1 MSQTLSINT
10 AAGPMMCD
18 ARKAAYLADHD
29 TLLLADMHF
38 EKGSYLQAVG
48 GAPLPSYDT
57 HDSLA
62 RLSALIEDYRPRCVI
77 ALGDSFHDINAD
89 ERLSAQ
95 DAKVLNGLIKR
106 VDDFVWIL
114 GNHDPDIPRV
124 IAGRREDHV
133 TLRGQAGGFLLT
145 HHPTPPDDGEVNVC
159 GHLHPKLRIALRK
172 GRASGPCFAI
182 STGRIILP
190 SFGSFTGGLWVDH
203 PAISQEMI
211 GTPSYGLIAR
221 DKIYA
226 IATPPDRPQPC
237 S

>member
-1 MSQTLSINT
+1 MTHMLSIT
-10 AAGPMMCD
+10 TVAGPMICD
-18 ARKAAYLADHD
+18 ARKAAYLPDHD

-57 HDSLA
+57 RDSVA
-62 RLSALIEDYRPRCVI
+62 RLSDLIEDYRPRCVI

-89 ERLSAQ
+89 QRLSSQ
-95 DAKVLNGLIKR
+95 DAKVLNRLIER

-114 GNHDPDIPRV
+114 GNHDPDIPPI

-133 TLRGQAGGFLLT
+133 TLAGQQAQGGTFLLT
-145 HHPTPPDDGEVNVC
+145 HHPTQPDDGGVNIC
-159 GHLHPKLRIALRK
+159 GHLHPKLRVTLRK

-182 STGRIILP
+182 SQGRIILP

-203 PAISQEMI
+203 PAISEVMI
-211 GTPSYGLIAR
+211 GAPSYGLIAR

-226 IATPPDRPQPC
+226 ISNPRPRP
-237 S
+237 